1 MNNLFSNIF
10 KKREKV
16 IIPLQEEIENLEFL
30 LRIKENNSNIRDEK
44 EYIDLLKRL
53 YNNISTFENF
63 FNNEIFININNLT
76 ETLKILDLDSLKE
89 KIIKENLIRDKVL
102 NEFRVNRKLISS
114 TLLNELDLDFGNRVR
129 GILGLNFYKKNTE
142 EILTKD
148 LNRES
153 GNIYNLF
160 PNLTSIR
167 LLKEQYFSEDKEK
180 YWETINKLNQYE
192 NTTK

>member
-1 MNNLFSNIF
+1 M
-10 KKREKV
+10 
-16 IIPLQEEIENLEFL
+16 
-30 LRIKENNSNIRDEK
+30 D
-44 EYIDLLKRL
+44 Y
-53 YNNISTFENF
+53 FEDVF
-63 FNNEIFININNLT
+63 WF
-76 ETLKILDLDSLKE
+76 
-89 KIIKENLIRDKVL
+89 
-102 NEFRVNRKLISS
+102 
-114 TLLNELDLDFGNRVR
+114 
-129 GILGLNFYKKNTE
+129 TE

-167 LLKEQYFSEDKEK
+167 LLKEQYLSEDKEK

>member
-1 MNNLFSNIF
+1 M
-10 KKREKV
+10 
-16 IIPLQEEIENLEFL
+16 
-30 LRIKENNSNIRDEK
+30 D
-44 EYIDLLKRL
+44 Y
-53 YNNISTFENF
+53 FEDVF
-63 FNNEIFININNLT
+63 WF
-76 ETLKILDLDSLKE
+76 
-89 KIIKENLIRDKVL
+89 
-102 NEFRVNRKLISS
+102 
-114 TLLNELDLDFGNRVR
+114 
-129 GILGLNFYKKNTE
+129 TE

-180 YWETINKLNQYE
+180 YWKTINKLNQYE

>member
-1 MNNLFSNIF
+1 M
-10 KKREKV
+10 
-16 IIPLQEEIENLEFL
+16 
-30 LRIKENNSNIRDEK
+30 D
-44 EYIDLLKRL
+44 Y
-53 YNNISTFENF
+53 FEDVF
-63 FNNEIFININNLT
+63 WF
-76 ETLKILDLDSLKE
+76 
-89 KIIKENLIRDKVL
+89 
-102 NEFRVNRKLISS
+102 
-114 TLLNELDLDFGNRVR
+114 
-129 GILGLNFYKKNTE
+129 TE

-167 LLKEQYFSEDKEK
+167 LLKEQYFSEDNEK

>member
-1 MNNLFSNIF
+1 M
-10 KKREKV
+10 
-16 IIPLQEEIENLEFL
+16 
-30 LRIKENNSNIRDEK
+30 D
-44 EYIDLLKRL
+44 Y
-53 YNNISTFENF
+53 FENVF
-63 FNNEIFININNLT
+63 WF
-76 ETLKILDLDSLKE
+76 
-89 KIIKENLIRDKVL
+89 
-102 NEFRVNRKLISS
+102 
-114 TLLNELDLDFGNRVR
+114 
-129 GILGLNFYKKNTE
+129 TE

>member
-1 MNNLFSNIF
+1 M
-10 KKREKV
+10 
-16 IIPLQEEIENLEFL
+16 
-30 LRIKENNSNIRDEK
+30 D
-44 EYIDLLKRL
+44 Y
-53 YNNISTFENF
+53 FEDVF
-63 FNNEIFININNLT
+63 WF
-76 ETLKILDLDSLKE
+76 
-89 KIIKENLIRDKVL
+89 
-102 NEFRVNRKLISS
+102 
-114 TLLNELDLDFGNRVR
+114 
-129 GILGLNFYKKNTE
+129 TE

-180 YWETINKLNQYE
+180 YWETINKLNRYE

>member
-1 MNNLFSNIF
+1 M
-10 KKREKV
+10 
-16 IIPLQEEIENLEFL
+16 
-30 LRIKENNSNIRDEK
+30 D
-44 EYIDLLKRL
+44 Y
-53 YNNISTFENF
+53 FEDVF
-63 FNNEIFININNLT
+63 WF
-76 ETLKILDLDSLKE
+76 
-89 KIIKENLIRDKVL
+89 
-102 NEFRVNRKLISS
+102 
-114 TLLNELDLDFGNRVR
+114 
-129 GILGLNFYKKNTE
+129 TE

-167 LLKEQYFSEDKEK
+167 LLKEQYLAEDKEK

>member
-1 MNNLFSNIF
+1 M
-10 KKREKV
+10 
-16 IIPLQEEIENLEFL
+16 
-30 LRIKENNSNIRDEK
+30 D
-44 EYIDLLKRL
+44 Y
-53 YNNISTFENF
+53 FEDVF
-63 FNNEIFININNLT
+63 WF
-76 ETLKILDLDSLKE
+76 
-89 KIIKENLIRDKVL
+89 
-102 NEFRVNRKLISS
+102 
-114 TLLNELDLDFGNRVR
+114 
-129 GILGLNFYKKNTE
+129 TE

-167 LLKEQYFSEDKEK
+167 LLKEQYFSEDKGK

>member
-1 MNNLFSNIF
+1 M
-10 KKREKV
+10 
-16 IIPLQEEIENLEFL
+16 
-30 LRIKENNSNIRDEK
+30 D
-44 EYIDLLKRL
+44 Y
-53 YNNISTFENF
+53 FEDVF
-63 FNNEIFININNLT
+63 WF
-76 ETLKILDLDSLKE
+76 
-89 KIIKENLIRDKVL
+89 
-102 NEFRVNRKLISS
+102 
-114 TLLNELDLDFGNRVR
+114 
-129 GILGLNFYKKNTE
+129 TE

-153 GNIYNLF
+153 GNIYNLS

>member
-102 NEFRVNRKLISS
+102 NE
-114 TLLNELDLDFGNRVR
+114 LDLDFGNRVR

-142 EILTKD
+142 DLLTYY
-148 LNRES
+148 S
-153 GNIYNLF
+153 YVNIHGVFELEYHYSNNYRDTCGL
-160 PNLTSIR
+160 
-167 LLKEQYFSEDKEK
+167 D
-180 YWETINKLNQYE
+180 
-192 NTTK
+192 

>member
-1 MNNLFSNIF
+1 M
-10 KKREKV
+10 
-16 IIPLQEEIENLEFL
+16 
-30 LRIKENNSNIRDEK
+30 D
-44 EYIDLLKRL
+44 Y
-53 YNNISTFENF
+53 FEDVF
-63 FNNEIFININNLT
+63 WF
-76 ETLKILDLDSLKE
+76 
-89 KIIKENLIRDKVL
+89 
-102 NEFRVNRKLISS
+102 
-114 TLLNELDLDFGNRVR
+114 
-129 GILGLNFYKKNTE
+129 TE

-180 YWETINKLNQYE
+180 YWEIINKLNQYE

>member
-1 MNNLFSNIF
+1 M
-10 KKREKV
+10 
-16 IIPLQEEIENLEFL
+16 
-30 LRIKENNSNIRDEK
+30 D
-44 EYIDLLKRL
+44 Y
-53 YNNISTFENF
+53 FEDVF
-63 FNNEIFININNLT
+63 WFT
-76 ETLKILDLDSLKE
+76 K
-89 KIIKENLIRDKVL
+89 
-102 NEFRVNRKLISS
+102 
-114 TLLNELDLDFGNRVR
+114 
-129 GILGLNFYKKNTE
+129 

>member
-1 MNNLFSNIF
+1 M
-10 KKREKV
+10 
-16 IIPLQEEIENLEFL
+16 
-30 LRIKENNSNIRDEK
+30 D
-44 EYIDLLKRL
+44 Y
-53 YNNISTFENF
+53 FEDVF
-63 FNNEIFININNLT
+63 WF
-76 ETLKILDLDSLKE
+76 
-89 KIIKENLIRDKVL
+89 
-102 NEFRVNRKLISS
+102 
-114 TLLNELDLDFGNRVR
+114 
-129 GILGLNFYKKNTE
+129 TE

-180 YWETINKLNQYE
+180 YRETINKLNQYE

>member
-1 MNNLFSNIF
+1 MM
-10 KKREKV
+10 
-16 IIPLQEEIENLEFL
+16 
-30 LRIKENNSNIRDEK
+30 D
-44 EYIDLLKRL
+44 Y
-53 YNNISTFENF
+53 FEDVF
-63 FNNEIFININNLT
+63 WF
-76 ETLKILDLDSLKE
+76 
-89 KIIKENLIRDKVL
+89 
-102 NEFRVNRKLISS
+102 
-114 TLLNELDLDFGNRVR
+114 
-129 GILGLNFYKKNTE
+129 TE

-167 LLKEQYFSEDKEK
+167 LLKEQYFSEDKKK

>member
-1 MNNLFSNIF
+1 M
-10 KKREKV
+10 
-16 IIPLQEEIENLEFL
+16 
-30 LRIKENNSNIRDEK
+30 D
-44 EYIDLLKRL
+44 Y
-53 YNNISTFENF
+53 FEDVF
-63 FNNEIFININNLT
+63 WF
-76 ETLKILDLDSLKE
+76 
-89 KIIKENLIRDKVL
+89 
-102 NEFRVNRKLISS
+102 
-114 TLLNELDLDFGNRVR
+114 
-129 GILGLNFYKKNTE
+129 TE

-180 YWETINKLNQYE
+180 YLETINKLNQYE

>member
-30 LRIKENNSNIRDEK
+30 FRIKENNSNIRDEK

-142 EILTKD
+142 DLLTYY
-148 LNRES
+148 S
-153 GNIYNLF
+153 YVNIHGVFELEYHYSNNYRDTCGL
-160 PNLTSIR
+160 
-167 LLKEQYFSEDKEK
+167 D
-180 YWETINKLNQYE
+180 
-192 NTTK
+192 

>member
-1 MNNLFSNIF
+1 M
-10 KKREKV
+10 
-16 IIPLQEEIENLEFL
+16 
-30 LRIKENNSNIRDEK
+30 D
-44 EYIDLLKRL
+44 Y
-53 YNNISTFENF
+53 FEDVF
-63 FNNEIFININNLT
+63 WFA
-76 ETLKILDLDSLKE
+76 
-89 KIIKENLIRDKVL
+89 
-102 NEFRVNRKLISS
+102 
-114 TLLNELDLDFGNRVR
+114 
-129 GILGLNFYKKNTE
+129 E

>member
-1 MNNLFSNIF
+1 M
-10 KKREKV
+10 
-16 IIPLQEEIENLEFL
+16 
-30 LRIKENNSNIRDEK
+30 D
-44 EYIDLLKRL
+44 Y
-53 YNNISTFENF
+53 FEDVF
-63 FNNEIFININNLT
+63 WF
-76 ETLKILDLDSLKE
+76 
-89 KIIKENLIRDKVL
+89 
-102 NEFRVNRKLISS
+102 
-114 TLLNELDLDFGNRVR
+114 
-129 GILGLNFYKKNTE
+129 TE

-167 LLKEQYFSEDKEK
+167 LLKEQYFSEDKKK